1 MRWPRAKLTHTG
13 APGTPAALRR
23 RRATPCAYSG
33 AVAPAPPD
41 LVIFDCDGVLVD
53 SEPISN
59 AVLAALLTRCGLTT
73 SVQDAM
79 REYKGLLMRDLIT
92 KAQGAL
98 GAPLPDGFVAE
109 FEALR
114 EVELRA
120 HLKPIPG
127 ARTAVSQVRASGAKV
142 CVASQGK
149 LAKTEL
155 TLTLTGLRD
164 LFCAEELFSAHS
176 VARGKPDPDLFL
188 HAAATMDTDPS
199 RCAVIEDTTL
209 GVRAGLSAG
218 MRVLW
223 FDAAR
228 EGSDADFDGRTV
240 ERIFALS
247 EVPVCLGLRSQPS
260 RLNDRREA
268 IG

>member
-1 MRWPRAKLTHTG
+1 M
-13 APGTPAALRR
+13 
-23 RRATPCAYSG
+23 
-33 AVAPAPPD
+33 VPAPPD

-59 AVLAALLTRCGLTT
+59 AVLAALLTRCGLAI
-73 SVQDAM
+73 SAQDAL
-79 REYKGLLMRDLIT
+79 REYKGLLMRDLIA
-92 KAQGAL
+92 KAQAAL
-98 GAPLPDGFVAE
+98 GAALPSGFVAE

-114 EVELRA
+114 ELEFRA
-120 HLKPIPG
+120 HLQPIPG
-127 ARTAVSQVRASGAKV
+127 ARTAVEEVRASGVKV

-164 LFCAEELFSAHS
+164 LFSADELFSAHTVS
-176 VARGKPDPDLFL
+176 RGKPHPDLFL
-188 HAAATMDTDPS
+188 HAARTMDADPS

-223 FDAAR
+223 FAAAQDG
-228 EGSDADFDGRTV
+228 EASDLDGQSV
-240 ERIFALS
+240 ERVLALA
-247 EVPVCLGLRSQPS
+247 EVPARLGLR
-260 RLNDRREA
+260 DRA
-268 IG
+268 

>member
-1 MRWPRAKLTHTG
+1 M
-13 APGTPAALRR
+13 
-23 RRATPCAYSG
+23 
-33 AVAPAPPD
+33 
-41 LVIFDCDGVLVD
+41 LVD

-59 AVLAALLTRCGLTT
+59 AVLAKLLTRSGLPT
-73 SVQDAM
+73 SAQDAL
-79 REYKGLLMRDLIT
+79 RDYKGLLMRDLIA
-92 KAQGAL
+92 KAQSAL
-98 GAPLPDGFVAE
+98 GAALPDGFVAE

-120 HLKPIPG
+120 HLQPIPG

-164 LFCAEELFSAHS
+164 LFSADELFSAHS
-176 VARGKPDPDLFL
+176 VPHGKPHPDLFL
-188 HAAATMDTDPS
+188 HAARTMDVDPS

-228 EGSDADFDGRTV
+228 DGDEADLAGQTV
-240 ERIFALS
+240 ERVYALP
-247 EVPVCLGLRSQPS
+247 EVPVRLGLR
-260 RLNDRREA
+260 DHT
-268 IG
+268 

>member
-1 MRWPRAKLTHTG
+1 
-13 APGTPAALRR
+13 
-23 RRATPCAYSG
+23 
-33 AVAPAPPD
+33 VVPAPPD

-59 AVLAALLTRCGLTT
+59 AVLAAVLTRCGLMI
-73 SVQDAM
+73 SAHDAL
-79 REYKGLLMRDLIT
+79 REYKGLLMRDLIA
-92 KAQGAL
+92 KAESAL
-98 GAPLPDGFVAE
+98 GAALPDGFVAE

-114 EVELRA
+114 ELEFRA
-120 HLKPIPG
+120 HLQAIPG
-127 ARTAVSQVRASGAKV
+127 ARTAVEEVRASGVKV

-164 LFCAEELFSAHS
+164 LFCADELFSAHT
-176 VARGKPDPDLFL
+176 VARGKPHPDLFL
-188 HAAATMDTDPS
+188 HAARTMDADPS

-223 FDAAR
+223 FAA
-228 EGSDADFDGRTV
+228 AQDGEDSELDGAAV
-240 ERIFALS
+240 ERVFALP
-247 EVPVCLGLRSQPS
+247 EVPVRLGLR
-260 RLNDRREA
+260 DRA
-268 IG
+268 